1 MKRFAYVALTLV
13 FAISAQAAQNGA
25 APAVDSKAAGAKSA
39 APTPTAAQDTAAA
52 SATATP
58 EAAVAKIDPA
68 KLADIRQLLELTGAA
83 ALAKQTMAAME
94 QNIKP
99 LMTNS
104 LPPGD
109 YREKLVDLFFE
120 KFQTK
125 VDGNSLI
132 DLAVVR
138 YDENFSDAEIK
149 QLITFYQAPLGHKVV
164 TVLPTLS
171 AELQQDG
178 RQMGQRLGRQAM
190 LEVLAEHPELAQALQ
205 EAAQNRTPPSK

>member
-1 MKRFAYVALTLV
+1 MKKFAYVALTLLLAMSV
-13 FAISAQAAQNGA
+13 RAAQNGA
-25 APAVDSKAAGAKSA
+25 APTGDSKAAGTQSV
-39 APTPTAAQDTAAA
+39 PPTAP
-52 SATATP
+52 ATP
-58 EAAVAKIDPA
+58 EAAVAKIDSA
-68 KLADIRQLLELTGAA
+68 KLADIRQLLDLTGAA
-83 ALAKQTMAAME
+83 ALAKQTMATME

-104 LPPGD
+104 LPPGN

-125 VDGNSLI
+125 IDGNSLI

-178 RQMGQRLGRQAM
+178 RQLGQRLGRQAM
-190 LEVLAEHPELAQALQ
+190 LEVLAEHPALAQALQ
-205 EAAQNRTPPSK
+205 EAAQNSTPPSK